1 MKINLIIL
9 IYYFYY
15 LLKEKLKNRKEM
27 FLEDFE

>member
-1 MKINLIIL
+1 MKINFIIL

-15 LLKEKLKNRKEM
+15 LFKEKLKNRKEM